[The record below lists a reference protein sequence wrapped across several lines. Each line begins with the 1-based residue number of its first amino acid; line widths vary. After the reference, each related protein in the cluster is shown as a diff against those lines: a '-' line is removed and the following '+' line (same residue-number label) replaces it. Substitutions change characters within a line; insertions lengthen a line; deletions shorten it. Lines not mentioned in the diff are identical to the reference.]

1 MKNFCIIFCTFCSLS
16 FLGLNVYSDRLY
28 TWTDN
33 EGVVHITEDPP
44 PKNAKNP
51 YTVNFTRPPEQPRD
65 QKQTKKKQQGNTN
78 QRVPEERDKAIEA
91 TDTLEDESDYDYY
104 YNDDND
110 AYFRHKMKEERQ
122 DKNREKHEDRIKGK
136 DREGRNKNSQSET
149 PAVGRR

>member
-44 PKNAKNP
+44 PKNAKNL

-91 TDTLEDESDYDYY
+91 TDTLEDESDYDYL
-104 YNDDND
+104 
-110 AYFRHKMKEERQ
+110 RKPGL
-122 DKNREKHEDRIKGK
+122 I
-136 DREGRNKNSQSET
+136 
-149 PAVGRR
+149 PRRLRR